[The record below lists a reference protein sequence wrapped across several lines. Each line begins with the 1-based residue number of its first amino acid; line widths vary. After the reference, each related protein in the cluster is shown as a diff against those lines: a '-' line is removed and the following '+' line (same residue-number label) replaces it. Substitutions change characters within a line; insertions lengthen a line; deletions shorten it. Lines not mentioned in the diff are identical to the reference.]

1 MKRTIR
7 LFAVLALTAAL
18 TLGTAL
24 PALGAGLDRTDAA
37 LNRTVA
43 YVTAAVP
50 SPQVASIGGE
60 WAVLGLARCGRLT
73 QSQRAAYLAALEA
86 TLKETQGVLSQRK
99 YSEYSRVVLALSALG
114 EDPARVGGY
123 DLIAPLL
130 DTEMVEWQGING
142 PIFALLALNS
152 GDYAGE
158 DAKECYLQDILQ
170 AQGTDGGWSLA
181 GTRGDPDVTAQALQ
195 ALAPYEGTNPEAAR
209 AVERGLSCLGNLWSA
224 GSFVTSESCSQAL
237 IAYAALDRTAPQALV
252 EEFLSYQQSDGSFAH
267 LPGGKSDLMA
277 SEQALCA
284 LTALARQGRN
294 LFPLYDMTAAGT
306 EQSNPDRL
314 IALFEAL
321 SACAAPD
328 PRRAA

>member
-7 LFAVLALTAAL
+7 LFSVLALAAAL

-24 PALGAGLDRTDAA
+24 PALGAQAADIDQA
-37 LNRTVA
+37 LNRTAA
-43 YVTAAVP
+43 YVSAAVP

-60 WAVLGLARCGRLT
+60 WAVLGLARCGQLT
-73 QSQRAAYLAALEA
+73 QSQRTAYLTALKT
-86 TLKETQGVLSQRK
+86 TLEETQGVLSQRK
-99 YSEYSRVVLALSALG
+99 YSEYARVVLALTALG
-114 EDPARVGGY
+114 EDPQSVGGY
-123 DLIAPLL
+123 DLTAPLL

-152 GDYAGE
+152 GNYAGTE
-158 DAKECYLQDILQ
+158 AKEYYLQVILQ

-181 GTRGDPDVTAQALQ
+181 GSKGDPDVTAQALQ
-195 ALAPYEGTNPEAAR
+195 ALAPYEATDPEAAR
-209 AVERGLSCLGNLWSA
+209 AIERGFGCLEALFQN
-224 GSFVTSESCSQAL
+224 GSFVTSESCAQAL

-252 EEFLSYQQSDGSFAH
+252 EELLSYQQSDGSFAH

-284 LTALARQGRN
+284 LTALARQERN

-306 EQSNPDRL
+306 EQANPDL
-314 IALFEAL
+314 LTALFRARP
-321 SACAAPD
+321 ACAAPD
-328 PRRAA
+328 PRAA

>member
-7 LFAVLALTAAL
+7 LFSVLALAAAL

-24 PALGAGLDRTDAA
+24 PALGAQAADTDQALSRTA
-37 LNRTVA
+37 A
-43 YVTAAVP
+43 YVSAAVP

-60 WAVLGLARCGRLT
+60 WAVLGLARCGQLT
-73 QSQRAAYLAALEA
+73 QSQRAAYLTALET

-99 YSEYSRVVLALSALG
+99 YSEYARVVLALTSLG
-114 EDPARVGGY
+114 EDPKSVGGY
-123 DLIAPLL
+123 DLITPLL

-152 GDYAGE
+152 GNYTGTE
-158 DAKECYLQDILQ
+158 AKEYYLQAILQ
-170 AQGTDGGWSLA
+170 AQGADGGWSLA
-181 GTRGDPDVTAQALQ
+181 GSKGDPDVTAQALQ
-195 ALAPYEGTNPEAAR
+195 ALAPYEATDPEVAR
-209 AVERGLSCLGNLWSA
+209 AIERGLGCLEALFQNGF
-224 GSFVTSESCSQAL
+224 FVTSESCSQAL
-237 IAYAALDRTAPQALV
+237 IAYAALDRTAPQSLV

-284 LTALARQGRN
+284 LTALARQERN

-306 EQSNPDRL
+306 EQANPDRL
-314 IALFEAL
+314 TALFRARP
-321 SACAAPD
+321 ACAAPD
-328 PRRAA
+328 PRAA

>member
-7 LFAVLALTAAL
+7 LFSVLALAAAL

-24 PALGAGLDRTDAA
+24 PALGAQAADTDQALSRTA
-37 LNRTVA
+37 A
-43 YVTAAVP
+43 YVSAAVP

-60 WAVLGLARCGRLT
+60 WAVLGLARCSQLT
-73 QSQRAAYLAALEA
+73 QSQRAAYLTALEA
-86 TLKETQGVLSQRK
+86 TLEETQGVLSQRK
-99 YSEYSRVVLALSALG
+99 YSEYARVVLALTALG
-114 EDPARVGGY
+114 EDPKSVGGY
-123 DLIAPLL
+123 DLTAPLL

-152 GDYAGE
+152 GDYAGTE
-158 DAKECYLQDILQ
+158 AKEYYLQAILQ
-170 AQGTDGGWSLA
+170 AKGTDGGWSLA
-181 GTRGDPDVTAQALQ
+181 GSKGDPDVTAQALQ
-195 ALAPYEGTNPEAAR
+195 ALAPYEATNPEAAR
-209 AVERGLSCLGNLWSA
+209 AIQRGLGCLEALFQN

-252 EEFLSYQQSDGSFAH
+252 EELLSYQQSDGSFAH

-284 LTALARQGRN
+284 LTALARQERN

-306 EQSNPDRL
+306 EQANPDLL
-314 IALFEAL
+314 ISLFRARP
-321 SACAAPD
+321 ACAAPD
-328 PRRAA
+328 PRAA

>member
-7 LFAVLALTAAL
+7 LFSVLALAAAL

-24 PALGAGLDRTDAA
+24 PALGAQTAQIDQALSRAA
-37 LNRTVA
+37 A
-43 YVTAAVP
+43 YVSAAVP

-60 WAVLGLARCGRLT
+60 WAVLGLARCGQLT
-73 QSQRAAYLAALEA
+73 QSQRAAYLSALEA
-86 TLKETQGVLSQRK
+86 TLEETQGVLSQRK
-99 YSEYSRVVLALSALG
+99 YSEYARVVLALTSLG
-114 EDPARVGGY
+114 EDPKSVGGY
-123 DLIAPLL
+123 DLITPLL

-152 GDYAGE
+152 GDYSGTE
-158 DAKECYLQDILQ
+158 AKEYYLQAILQ

-181 GTRGDPDVTAQALQ
+181 GSRGDPDVTAQALQ
-195 ALAPYEGTNPEAAR
+195 ALAPYEATTPEAAR
-209 AVERGLSCLGNLWSA
+209 AIERGLACLEALFQN

-237 IAYAALDRTAPQALV
+237 IAYAALDRTAPQSLV
-252 EEFLSYQQSDGSFAH
+252 EELLSYQQSDGSFAH

-284 LTALARQGRN
+284 LTALARQERN

-306 EQSNPDRL
+306 EQANPDRL
-314 IALFEAL
+314 TALFRARP
-321 SACAAPD
+321 ACAAPD
-328 PRRAA
+328 PRAA

>member
-7 LFAVLALTAAL
+7 LFSVLALAAAL

-24 PALGAGLDRTDAA
+24 PALGAQAADIDQA
-37 LNRTVA
+37 LNRTAA
-43 YVTAAVP
+43 YVSAAVP

-60 WAVLGLARCGRLT
+60 WAVLGLARCGQLT
-73 QSQRAAYLAALEA
+73 QSQRAAYLSALEA
-86 TLKETQGVLSQRK
+86 TLEETQGVLSQRK
-99 YSEYSRVVLALSALG
+99 YSEYARVVLALTALG
-114 EDPARVGGY
+114 EDPKSVGGY
-123 DLIAPLL
+123 DLTAPLL

-152 GDYAGE
+152 GDYSGTE
-158 DAKECYLQDILQ
+158 AKEYYLQAILQ
-170 AQGTDGGWSLA
+170 AQGTDGGWALA
-181 GTRGDPDVTAQALQ
+181 GSRGDPDVTAQALQ
-195 ALAPYEGTNPEAAR
+195 ALAPYEATTPEAAR
-209 AVERGLSCLGNLWSA
+209 AIERGLGCLEALFQN

-252 EEFLSYQQSDGSFAH
+252 EELLSYQQSDGSFAH

-284 LTALARQGRN
+284 LTALARQERN

-306 EQSNPDRL
+306 EQAAPDL
-314 IALFEAL
+314 LTALFRARP
-321 SACAAPD
+321 ACAAPD
-328 PRRAA
+328 PRAA